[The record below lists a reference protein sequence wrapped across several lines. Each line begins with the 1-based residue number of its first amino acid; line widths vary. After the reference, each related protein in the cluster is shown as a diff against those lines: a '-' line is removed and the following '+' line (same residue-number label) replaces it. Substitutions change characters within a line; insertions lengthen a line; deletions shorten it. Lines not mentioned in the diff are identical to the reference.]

1 MRRLRFL
8 AVMLLSLFLWQST
21 EIRAAAT
28 EASATV
34 NGKTVNYSYEFTES
48 GGDVTFSIT
57 ITSIK
62 DGNGFS
68 LFDSFTRTEQTYTQ
82 AGQSVAYY
90 RYILTDATTVSG
102 YSVVFA

>member
-1 MRRLRFL
+1 MRKLRFL

-57 ITSIK
+57 ITSIT
-62 DGNGFS
+62 DGGVLPRLSDS
-68 LFDSFTRTEQTYTQ
+68 LIQHS
-82 AGQSVAYY
+82 
-90 RYILTDATTVSG
+90 TTV
-102 YSVVFA
+102 AM